1 MSIFDAV
8 GKIFDSNERE
18 LKKLDT
24 TIELINLLEADVKKL
39 SDAKLRAKT
48 EEFKKRLEKGETLD
62 DILPEAFA
70 VTREASRR
78 AIGQRHFDVQLLGGA
93 VLHQGK
99 IAEMRTGEG
108 KTLVATL
115 PLYLNALEGKGA
127 HLVTVNDYLAKRD
140 AEWMGPIYHALGLSV
155 GVINHERSY
164 VFDPNPQTPKTEE
177 AEIKMDPELSLS
189 PEQEGLGVGKYL
201 REVTRSE
208 AYRADITYGTNNEYG
223 FDYLRDN
230 MVNDLK
236 RMSQRDLHFAI
247 VDEVDSI
254 LIDEARTPLIISAPA
269 EESTEKYYEVSKLVD
284 KLVEKTDY
292 QVDEKLKTANLTEI
306 GISKI
311 ERSLGV
317 DNLYEKD
324 FDTLH
329 HIEEALKA
337 KTLYQKDR
345 DYVVKEG
352 EVIIVDEFTGRL
364 LPGRRYSEGLHQAI
378 EAKEGVQIQRESLT
392 LATVTFQN
400 YFRLYNKLAGM
411 TGTASTSAEE
421 FHKVYKLDA
430 LIIPT
435 NKPMVRDDL
444 PDRIY
449 KTASAK
455 FEAVT
460 DDIKERHEKGQP
472 ILVGTTSIEKNELLA
487 TLLKRRGVPH
497 EVLNAKNHEKE
508 AQIISEAGQKGQV
521 TIATNIAGR
530 GVDIK
535 LGEGVTKLGGLHIIG
550 SERHEARRIDD
561 QLRGRS
567 GRQGDQGSTQFFVS
581 LQDDIM
587 RLFGGDAV
595 ANLMTTLKI
604 PDDVP
609 IENNIVSKA
618 IESAQTRVEGHNF
631 DIRKRLVDYDDVM
644 NKQREIIYSLRK
656 KILSLG
662 NPENPDKEDAE
673 KELKKMTM
681 EKIDSEIETIV
692 GLSELESKEPD
703 LERIAKEFFTILP
716 FDEPSQ
722 KEIKEQ
728 IDKLSGSDKI
738 EELLKKLA
746 HEVYEKR
753 EEQFGKE
760 LTRQVEKLVLLS
772 VIDTLW
778 IDHLEDIDHL
788 REGIGLRGYAGR
800 DPLVEYKAEAYK
812 LFEQLM
818 DSIDYEVVHRIYKI
832 QLAPQEAASRQQAL
846 DHEGHEHLSSTT
858 SGQPVQS
865 NTKEERLA
873 GDHKTKIGRNDP
885 CPCGSG
891 LKYKKCGLVNSPTH
905 QENMAKSKA

>member
-8 GKIFDSNERE
+8 GKLFDSNERE
-18 LKKLDT
+18 IKKLDPT
-24 TIELINLLEADVKKL
+24 VELINLLEADVKKL

-48 EEFKKRLEKGETLD
+48 EEFKKRLEKDEGLD

-70 VTREASRR
+70 TVREAAKRT
-78 AIGQRHFDVQLLGGA
+78 IGQRHFDVQLAGGT

-127 HLVTVNDYLAKRD
+127 HLITVNDYLAKRD
-140 AEWMGPIYHALGLSV
+140 AEWMGPIYHALGLTV
-155 GVINHERSY
+155 GVINHEKSY
-164 VFDPNPQTPKTEE
+164 VFDPNPKTPETEE
-177 AEIKMDPELSLS
+177 AELKMDPGLSLS
-189 PEQEGLGVGKYL
+189 PEEEGLGVGKYL
-201 REVTRSE
+201 REVSRSE
-208 AYRADITYGTNNEYG
+208 AYAADITYGTNNEYG

-230 MVNDLK
+230 MANDSK
-236 RMSQRDLHFAI
+236 RMVQRELHFAI

-269 EESTEKYYEVSKLVD
+269 EESTEKYYEFARLVD

-292 QVDEKLKTANLTEI
+292 QIDEKLKTANLTEI

-311 ERSLGV
+311 ERTLGV

-329 HIEEALKA
+329 HIEESLKA
-337 KTLYQKDR
+337 KTLYLKDR

-421 FHKVYKLDA
+421 FHKVYKLDVM
-430 LIIPT
+430 IIPT
-435 NKPMVRDDL
+435 NEPTVRDDL

-455 FEAVT
+455 FEAIT

-472 ILVGTTSIEKNELLA
+472 MLVGTTSIEKNELLA
-487 TLLKRRGVPH
+487 SLLKRRGVPH
-497 EVLNAKNHEKE
+497 EVLNAKNHERE
-508 AQIISEAGQKGQV
+508 AQIIAQAGQKGQV

-550 SERHEARRIDD
+550 SERHEARRIDN

-567 GRQGDQGSTQFFVS
+567 GRQGDPGSTQFFVS

-595 ANLMTTLKI
+595 ANMMNTLKI

-609 IENNIVSKA
+609 IEASLVSKA
-618 IESAQTRVEGHNF
+618 IEGAQSRVEGHNF

-644 NKQREIIYSLRK
+644 NKQREIVYSLRK
-656 KILSLG
+656 KVLNLG
-662 NPENPDKEDAE
+662 DPDKTDKEAAE
-673 KELKKMTM
+673 KELREMVK
-681 EKIDSEIETIV
+681 EKIDAEIEKIIS
-692 GLSELESKEPD
+692 LSELENKD
-703 LERIAKEFFTILP
+703 LDFERITKEFFAILP
-716 FDEPSQ
+716 FDPPSQ
-722 KEIKEQ
+722 KEIGDQ
-728 IDKLSGSDKI
+728 IEKLATSEKI

-778 IDHLEDIDHL
+778 IGHLEDIDHL
-788 REGIGLRGYAGR
+788 REGIGLRGYAGK
-800 DPLVEYKAEAYK
+800 DPLIEYKSEAYK

-832 QLAPQEAASRQQAL
+832 QLAPTEQQRETVNTSIQEN
-846 DHEGHEHLSSTT
+846 
-858 SGQPVQS
+858 QPIPQPT
-865 NTKEERLA
+865 NLQTNEPTKAR
-873 GDHKTKIGRNDP
+873 DKTGRNDP
-885 CPCGSG
+885 CPCGAINPKTG
-891 LKYKKCGLVNSPTH
+891 KPYKFKRCGMINAPYH
-905 QENMAKSKA
+905 KG